1 MTPPVRQMT
10 LPETAS
16 PPASARPGLRRQ
28 RSLEA
33 AAPMR
38 PARVSAASVAS
49 LQTAGAGL
57 VTTNRRLVLALDQ
70 FTSAAL
76 PFYLELVSRY
86 TNKIQRVMRAK

>member
-33 AAPMR
+33 AGPLR

-49 LQTAGAGL
+49 LQSAGAGL

-86 TNKIQRVMRAK
+86 TTKIQRVMRGK